1 MQLPG
6 ALFKPNLKKQ
16 KKSSENFDILG
27 NRNPERIPY
36 ISGNRIFLYLLSYTY
51 DIYILYIAQKI
62 KKTHSEKMSYISGN
76 VTFF

>member
-16 KKSSENFDILG
+16 KKSSENFDISG

-36 ISGNRIFLYLLSYTY
+36 ISGNGIF
-51 DIYILYIAQKI
+51 
-62 KKTHSEKMSYISGN
+62 
-76 VTFF
+76 

>member
-62 KKTHSEKMSYISGN
+62 KKPILKKCLIFLEM
-76 VTFF
+76 